1 MTNILLI
8 RIDEM
13 PFDDAAVSQIFSTQS
28 GFQDVRSDN
37 LVGAAV
43 EARYTEPEDWTIV
56 SLSED
61 RGAISLSGTSDA
73 ALCAALILQT
83 DLKTPLRIFDTNY
96 SFDLTLQ
103 NYSTVD
109 ELRAAIESRR
119 RVDLS
124 NQVEGMGRIPRSP
137 SSAVSVGDRCVP

>member
-109 ELRAAIESRR
+109 ELRAAIESAQA
-119 RVDLS
+119 S
-124 NQVEGMGRIPRSP
+124 
-137 SSAVSVGDRCVP
+137 

>member
-8 RIDEM
+8 RVDEM
-13 PFDDAAVSQIFSTQS
+13 PFDVAAVSHIFSTQD
-28 GFQDVRSDN
+28 GFRDVRFDK

-43 EARYTEPEDWTIV
+43 EAHYTEPDDWTIV

-61 RGAISLSGTSDA
+61 LEAISLSGTSDA

-83 DLKTPLRIFDTNY
+83 HLKVPLRIFDTNY

-109 ELRAAIESRR
+109 EMRVAIEAAQA
-119 RVDLS
+119 
-124 NQVEGMGRIPRSP
+124 N
-137 SSAVSVGDRCVP
+137 